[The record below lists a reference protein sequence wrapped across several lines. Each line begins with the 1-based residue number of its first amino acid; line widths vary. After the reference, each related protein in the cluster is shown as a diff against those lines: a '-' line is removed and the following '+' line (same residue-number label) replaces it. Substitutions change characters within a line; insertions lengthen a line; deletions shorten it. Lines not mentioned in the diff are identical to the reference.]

1 MENLKGSVELDRF
14 SVYLRQMYLWLI
26 NDWNLNRDRGE
37 IKIFEAQLSQIMSGV
52 GTRQFYSRFARG
64 MFVRTAPPELLEI
77 SDRVYEELERKGVNA
92 EETYSQ
98 DAIT

>member
-1 MENLKGSVELDRF
+1 
-14 SVYLRQMYLWLI
+14 
-26 NDWNLNRDRGE
+26 
-37 IKIFEAQLSQIMSGV
+37 MSGV

-64 MFVRTAPPELLEI
+64 MFVRTAPTELLEI